1 MSLRLRLLLAVG
13 VVAGLA
19 LLVADAAT
27 YTALRSQ
34 LYQRVDQS
42 LDTSA
47 AAIEQILLSSGLPG
61 DANVAVLAPGTFVE
75 VRDGT
80 GNVVGVPVAAHVAGG
95 RAEIPAL
102 PAAIGGLSVSANGGR
117 TDVAVYFTVKS
128 ADAGGPPF
136 RVRAS
141 VLPNGEQLIVAVPL
155 TNTVDTLHRLLAIEL
170 AVSAGALVV
179 AAVVGW
185 WLVRVGLAPLAEI
198 KQTAAEIADGQLDR
212 RVPGEDDDTEVG
224 QLARALNVML
234 GRIESAFAQR
244 DATEAR
250 LRRFVA
256 DASHEL
262 RTPLAAVMAYSEMFQ
277 RGASE
282 RPADLARLLAG
293 IQAETARMSKLVED
307 LLLLARLDE
316 GRPLEHRP
324 VELVGLT
331 AQAVETATAVG
342 PEWPVRLQADRPVEV
357 VGDEGRLRQV
367 VDNLLA
373 NVRAH
378 TPPGTST
385 SVRVGLEGDQAV
397 IEVADDGP
405 GLTDEQAGRVF
416 ERFYRADPSRSRQ
429 RGGSGLGLSIVAAI
443 VAAHGGRVAVST
455 GSAESHGATFTVHL
469 PTVSA
474 VPEAEAAGGAAEAG
488 GASGARGPSGTQPP
502 ATASH

>member
-27 YTALRSQ
+27 YTALRTS

-42 LDTSA
+42 LETSSV
-47 AAIEQILLSSGLPG
+47 AIEQVLLSSGLPG
-61 DANVAVLAPGTFVE
+61 ESTVAVLAPGTFVA
-75 VRDGT
+75 VRDGA
-80 GNVVGVPVAAHVAGG
+80 GNIVGVPVAAHVAGG
-95 RAEIPAL
+95 RAVLPAL
-102 PAAIGGLSVSANGGR
+102 PVEISGLSRSANGSRDG
-117 TDVAVYFTVKS
+117 AVYFTVTS

-141 VLPNGEQLIVAVPL
+141 GLPNGQQLIVAVPL

-170 AVSAGALVV
+170 AVSAGALL
-179 AAVVGW
+179 AAAGLGW
-185 WLVRVGLAPLAEI
+185 WLVRVGLAPLAAV
-198 KQTAAEIADGQLDR
+198 KQTAADIADGQLDR
-212 RVPGEDDDTEVG
+212 RVPGEDHDTEVG

-316 GRPLEHRP
+316 GTPLEHHP

-331 AQAVETATAVG
+331 AQAIETATAVG
-342 PEWPVRLQADRPVEV
+342 PEWPVRLHADRPVEV
-357 VGDEGRLRQV
+357 VGDEVRLRQV
-367 VDNLLA
+367 LDNLLA

-378 TPPGTST
+378 TPPGTT
-385 SVRVGLEGDQAV
+385 TQVRVGLDGDQAV
-397 IEVADDGP
+397 IEVADNGP
-405 GLTDEQAGRVF
+405 GLTEEQAGQVF
-416 ERFYRADPSRSRQ
+416 ERFYRADPSRSRR
-429 RGGSGLGLSIVAAI
+429 RGGSGLGLSIAAAI
-443 VAAHGGRVAVST
+443 VAAHGGQVAVSAR
-455 GSAESHGATFTVHL
+455 SDASHGATFTVRL
-469 PTVSA
+469 PAVSV
-474 VPEAEAAGGAAEAG
+474 VPQSGAAGDGPEVG
-488 GASGARGPSGTQPP
+488 GPSGASGPSGTQPP